1 MQQYRKMKFFA
12 GAFQE
17 FLQKKKKKIEA
28 STFQN
33 SFCCL
38 VLLQVKNNIEGDLE
52 CCILLQFFNAFFNE
66 SKDKR
71 K

>member
-1 MQQYRKMKFFA
+1 MKFFA

-17 FLQKKKKKIEA
+17 FLQKKKKIEA

-33 SFCCL
+33 GFCCL

-52 CCILLQFFNAFFNE
+52 CCILVQFLMLFLMKVRIKEN
-66 SKDKR
+66 STL
-71 K
+71 